1 MNRDQH
7 RQRLI
12 LFYKKYAPEN
22 LPKVDAILSQYVGK
36 EEQLFALLRQKYT
49 GGMLGGRG
57 HVDVDPEDDIYPTV
71 IEGLKNIYYR
81 KIKPVEE
88 YYRFHEF
95 YSPLLKDADFES
107 KPMVLL
113 LGQYSVGK
121 TTFIRYL
128 LQRDFPGIRI
138 GPEPTTDKFVCIM
151 DGPDERIIPGNALA
165 MQADKPFTPLQK
177 FGMAFLNRLECAQV
191 PAPITRKITIVDS
204 PGILSGEKQ
213 RVNRGYNFNE
223 VVEWFAAKCDRILLL
238 FDAHK
243 LDISDEFRSAI
254 LMLKGQDD
262 KVRVVMNKADR
273 VTSQQ
278 LMRVYGAL
286 MWSLGKVVNTP
297 EVLRVYISSFWDEPY
312 AETGAKFTELFDQ
325 EKLDLMA
332 DLKGIPRNSTV
343 RKINEI
349 VKRAR
354 KAKVHAFLIASIKAR
369 MPAMFGRAKAQQQ
382 VLADLPDVFFKCKKE
397 HNLCLGDFPDM
408 DRFRD
413 RLEGYDDFKKSF
425 RSLKPKMLEDMESVL
440 STSIPKLMRQLPSVN
455 SGAYTKSGQGDG
467 IKPAANPFAAQES
480 DRTWIVGTAFKQASD
495 NVFYKL
501 RGSAAED
508 GGRVMGVNA
517 RHALVSHGKGSVGDE
532 QLFKIW
538 QLCDKFGRGGL
549 DDQEFALALYLIDA
563 ALEGKPVPSAL
574 PEDLVPPCHKTDNE

>member
-1 MNRDQH
+1 MNN
-7 RQRLI
+7 RQNEYRNRLI
-12 LFYKKYAPEN
+12 AFYKKYAPQN
-22 LPKVDAILSQYVGK
+22 LNRVDAILSQYVGK
-36 EEQLFALLRQKYT
+36 EEELFRILRQKYT
-49 GGMLGGRG
+49 GGVLGGKTK
-57 HVDVDPEDDIYPTV
+57 VQNDPEDDIWPTV
-71 IEGLKNIYYR
+71 IEGLKQIYYR
-81 KIKPVEE
+81 KIRPVEE
-88 YYRFHEF
+88 HYKFHEF
-95 YSPLLKDADFES
+95 YSPLLKDADFDS

-165 MQADKPFTPLQK
+165 MQSDKPFTPLQK

-191 PAPITRKITIVDS
+191 PAPMTRKVTIVDS

-312 AETGAKFTELFDQ
+312 AETGAKFQELFDS

-354 KAKVHAFLIASIKAR
+354 KAKVHAYIISHIKSR
-369 MPAMFGRAKAQQQ
+369 MPSMFGRQKAQDK
-382 VLADLPDVFFKCKKE
+382 VIADLPDVFFSCKKQF
-397 HNLCLGDFPDM
+397 NLNMGDFPDIE
-408 DRFRD
+408 RFRE
-413 RLEGYDDFKKSF
+413 RLEGYDNFKTSF
-425 RSLKPKMLEDMESVL
+425 HSLKPKMLEDMDTVL
-440 STSIPKLMRQLPSVN
+440 STSIPKLMRQLPAVN
-455 SGAYTKSGQGDG
+455 SNAYTQK
-467 IKPAANPFAAQES
+467 KPGEVAAAVVNPFAAKES
-480 DRTWIVGTAFKQASD
+480 DTTWAIGTSFKQMAD
-495 NVFYKL
+495 NIYYKL
-501 RGSAAED
+501 LGSASED
-508 GGRVMGVNA
+508 GGRVMGNNA
-517 RHALVSHGKGSVGDE
+517 RAALVSHGKGVVADE

-538 QLCDKFGRGGL
+538 QLCDKNSTGGL
-549 DDQEFALALYLIDA
+549 NSEEFALCLYLIESA
-563 ALEGKPVPSAL
+563 AGGERVPDTL
-574 PEDLVPPCHKTDNE
+574 PDDLIPPCHK